1 MGGRFF
7 PNLYSVL
14 VGMVGGDGKTSSMG
28 FCFDFAKMVDSSV
41 YIPRTVDSKAGF
53 IKAWAVYNQQNGIK
67 ENTRA
72 LLRLGELASLLDT
85 AAQTGT
91 HSIIPMLN
99 DAYDGE
105 PLSNESVT
113 TPYSIER
120 PRLSAVFASAYK
132 YMHKIDDRDLET
144 GFGRRLCFCPG
155 DPKGPMAYPPSPNQE
170 ILVPLA
176 KAVKDILLFNSSREI
191 QKLSPSTEAL
201 KMWKSWYD
209 KKYKRRL
216 KDDDTIAAMTIGDRT
231 TCMKVCL
238 INAALDKAEKH
249 FEAHHLAP
257 ALEFGEYLYHSR
269 FPLFEKHGAGI
280 MVEIEEKILAKVPDH
295 PNKVTK
301 RWLQQNLR
309 TIDSELFNR
318 RLVSLS
324 AADGPLRMKQIGS
337 KWFVWKAEGGE

>member
-28 FCFDFAKMVDSSV
+28 FSFDFAKTVDSDI

-53 IKAWAVYNQQNGIK
+53 IKAWAVYNTQNGIK

-105 PLSNESVT
+105 PLTNESVT
-113 TPYSIER
+113 TPYMVEK
-120 PRLSAVFASAYK
+120 PRLAAIFASAYK

-155 DPKGPMAYPPSPNQE
+155 DPKGPMPYPPPPNEE
-170 ILVPLA
+170 ILAPLSR
-176 KAVKDILLFNSSREI
+176 AVKEILMFNTMREY
-191 QKLSPSTEAL
+191 KRLTPSKDAL
-201 KMWKSWYD
+201 KMWNSWY

-216 KDDDTIAAMTIGDRT
+216 AEDDTIAAMSIGDRT
-231 TCMKVCL
+231 TCIKIAL
-238 INAALDKAEKH
+238 INAALDKAETH
-249 FEAHHLAP
+249 FESHHIAP

-280 MVEIEEKILAKVPDH
+280 MVDIEEKILAKVPDY
-295 PNKVTK
+295 PGKVSK

-309 TIDSELFNR
+309 TIDSDLFNK

-324 AADGPLRMKQIGS
+324 APDGPLRMKQIGP
-337 KWFVWKAEGGE
+337 KWFVWKAEEGE